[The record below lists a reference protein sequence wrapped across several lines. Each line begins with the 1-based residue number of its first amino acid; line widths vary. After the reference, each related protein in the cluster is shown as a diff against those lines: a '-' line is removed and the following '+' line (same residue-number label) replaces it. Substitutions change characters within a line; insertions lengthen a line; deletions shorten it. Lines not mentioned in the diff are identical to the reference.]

1 MKRRTIS
8 VACGAVMLV
17 TPLVVI
23 RSSAGGEQPSRTGH
37 APGSAAPPAPIR
49 ATMSQLHAHGGVPPG
64 WKFLLVLR
72 QNPVRSLDRPP

>member
-23 RSSAGGEQPSRTGH
+23 RSSAGGEQPSRTGTM
-37 APGSAAPPAPIR
+37 PRGAPPRRLPFER
-49 ATMSQLHAHGGVPPG
+49 
-64 WKFLLVLR
+64 R
-72 QNPVRSLDRPP
+72 